1 MNLRFL
7 KLPNFFFFVFLGFLC
22 AAGLSAQIRSSP
34 SDLPSDQ
41 QVIAFLTQS
50 VAWYRQLSTQRQ
62 IATEPVDLL
71 FLYDNLPTVTQVV
84 QLSFDFARADA
95 SLNTTSS
102 AGQNQPGPVSGPSP
116 DMDRFIQLQ
125 SKAEKEAAQTR
136 ERVEMLSQQLL
147 KAHRADR
154 KKLQATL
161 DETRSRLELLQAGS
175 AHLSELVDFVRMS
188 GADSS
193 GNGNLASI
201 IDDLARTVPEV
212 TNPTT
217 VQPSTQNSD
226 SSSAK
231 PQGPGI
237 LGLAAHLSALQGKL
251 RAVDEQTRLT
261 DNLTTASESLRAP
274 LLGLINK
281 VVQSGDAGYLQAND
295 LHTLQQQKA
304 QLDAL
309 TLQLKALSP
318 AIVAL
323 DKQRVLLNTYKSHL
337 GQWRAAVVTQY
348 ETAWKDLTLRL
359 VIVAVIIAFLLFVWA
374 IVGGATSRHVHDAN
388 RRRLILTVERV
399 VIWSTVLLVGVFAF
413 ATNLSSIATFFG
425 LLTAGVA
432 VALQSVIVA
441 SLGYFVLI
449 GKRGIRVG
457 DRVQIS
463 GVAGEVIEI
472 GLLQFQLREFDVES
486 RQLTDNVVTFSNS
499 FIFVSPATAL
509 FRLKPENR
517 SVPQPQDLE
526 DPKVETQ
533 ATVPPAA

>member
-1 MNLRFL
+1 MNLRLL
-7 KLPNFFFFVFLGFLC
+7 KFPNVAFFVFLGFLC
-22 AAGLSAQIRSSP
+22 APGLSAQIRPSG

-50 VAWYRQLSTQRQ
+50 VAWYRQLSTLRQ

-71 FLYDNLPTVTQVV
+71 FLYDNLPAAAQVV

-95 SLNTTSS
+95 SLATTSS
-102 AGQNQPGPVSGPSP
+102 APRSQPGPVNGPSP

-136 ERVEMLSQQLL
+136 ERVEILSQQLL

-154 KKLQATL
+154 KKLHATL
-161 DETRSRLELLQAGS
+161 DETRSRLELLEAGS
-175 AHLSELVDFVRMS
+175 AHLSELVEFVRMS

-193 GNGNLASI
+193 GIGNLASI
-201 IDDLARTVPEV
+201 IDDLARTVPEA

-217 VQPSTQNSD
+217 VQPSTRNSD

-237 LGLAAHLSALQGKL
+237 LGLAAELSALQGKL

-261 DNLTTASESLRAP
+261 NNLATASESLRVP

-281 VVQSGDAGYLQAND
+281 VVQSGDASYLQAND

-304 QLDAL
+304 QLDTL
-309 TLQLKALSP
+309 TLQLKTLSP

-323 DKQRVLLNTYKSHL
+323 DKQRVLLNAYKSHL
-337 GQWRAAVVTQY
+337 GQWRAAVVNQY

-359 VIVAVIIAFLLFVWA
+359 VIVAVIIAFLLFVGA
-374 IVGGATSRHVHDAN
+374 IVGGATNRHVHDAN
-388 RRRLILTVERV
+388 RRRLILMVERV
-399 VIWSTVLLVGVFAF
+399 VIWSTVLLAGVFAF
-413 ATNLSSIATFFG
+413 ATNLSSLATFFG

-463 GVAGEVIEI
+463 GIAGEVIEI
-472 GLLQFQLREFDVES
+472 GLLQFQLREFNVES

-499 FIFVSPATAL
+499 FIFVSPATGL

-517 SVPQPQDLE
+517 SVRQPEDLE
-526 DPKVETQ
+526 DSKVT
-533 ATVPPAA
+533 ASDT